1 MRVLTIVGARPQFI
15 KAAMLSKAWEGYP
28 DCEEILLHTGQH
40 YDFGMSDVFFSE
52 MDIPLPK
59 YYLGVGSGRHGAQTA
74 MMLEKTENIL
84 LKEQPDWVV
93 VFGDT
98 NSTIAAA
105 LAAAKINIPVAHV
118 EAGLRSFNKL
128 MPEETNRI
136 VTDHVSTVCFTPTE
150 DASKQL
156 FKEGFDEKTVFEVG
170 DIMYDA
176 VLHFGKQEFQSTKF
190 KSLGIDGPF
199 VLATIHRAE
208 NTDSSRRL
216 SSIVGALEKV
226 NKDCP
231 VIWPIHPRT
240 RKILA
245 EIGISPN
252 LKLVDPVGYLDMLFL
267 EKMSSVVVT
276 DSGGVQKEAF
286 FQQTPCITIRTETE
300 WTELINCGWNR
311 LVDPMDLNA
320 IHKQITNTL
329 NSSLPQKIPPL
340 YGDGKSAQKMTEI
353 LVNF

>member
-1 MRVLTIVGARPQFI
+1 M
-15 KAAMLSKAWEGYP
+15 
-28 DCEEILLHTGQH
+28 
-40 YDFGMSDVFFSE
+40 
-52 MDIPLPK
+52 
-59 YYLGVGSGRHGAQTA
+59 
-74 MMLEKTENIL
+74 
-84 LKEQPDWVV
+84 
-93 VFGDT
+93 
-98 NSTIAAA
+98 
-105 LAAAKINIPVAHV
+105 AAAKINIPVAHV

-190 KSLGIDGPF
+190 KSFGIDGPF

-216 SSIVGALEKV
+216 SSIVSALEKV

-240 RKILA
+240 RKFLQKKNLSKFK
-245 EIGISPN
+245 IGRPCGI
-252 LKLVDPVGYLDMLFL
+252 FRH
-267 EKMSSVVVT
+267 
-276 DSGGVQKEAF
+276 AF
-286 FQQTPCITIRTETE
+286 FGKNVIISRYRR
-300 WTELINCGWNR
+300 LGSIKRKLFSRDSLYHNKNR
-311 LVDPMDLNA
+311 D
-320 IHKQITNTL
+320 
-329 NSSLPQKIPPL
+329 
-340 YGDGKSAQKMTEI
+340 
-353 LVNF
+353 

>member
-40 YDFGMSDVFFSE
+40 YDFGMSDVFFAE
-52 MDIPLPK
+52 MDIPSPK
-59 YYLGVGSGRHGAQTA
+59 YFLGVGSGRHGAQTA

-84 LKEQPDWVV
+84 LKEKPDWVV

-190 KSLGIDGPF
+190 KSFGIDGPF

-216 SSIVGALEKV
+216 SSIVSALEKV

-245 EIGISPN
+245 EKGISPN

-329 NSSLPQKIPPL
+329 NSSLPQKIPSL

>member
-1 MRVLTIVGARPQFI
+1 MKIFSVVGARPQFI

-40 YDFGMSDVFFSE
+40 YDSGMSDVFFAE
-52 MDIPLPK
+52 MDIPSPK
-59 YYLGVGSGRHGAQTA
+59 YFLGVGSGRHGAQTA

-84 LKEQPDWVV
+84 LKERPDWVV

-176 VLHFGKQEFQSTKF
+176 VLHFGKQEFQSTKL
-190 KSLGIDGPF
+190 KSFGSDGPF

-216 SSIVGALEKV
+216 SSIVSALEKV
-226 NKDCP
+226 NEDCP

-240 RKILA
+240 RKILS
-245 EIGISPN
+245 EKGISPN
-252 LKLVDPVGYLDMLFL
+252 LKLVDPVGYLDMLLL
-267 EKMSSVVVT
+267 EKMSSLVVT

-286 FQQTPCITIRTETE
+286 FQETPCITVRTETE

-320 IHKQITNTL
+320 IHKQIINTL
-329 NSSLPQKIPPL
+329 NSSLPPKIPSL
-340 YGDGKSAQKMTEI
+340 YGDGKSAHKMTEI